1 MEVEAKPTGGRCP
14 LMDTVTRE
22 PERSEGRTQGQAFF
36 GYFLLGRHSGV

>member
-1 MEVEAKPTGGRCP
+1 MEVEAKPTGVDAP
-14 LMDTVTRE
+14 LMDAGARE